1 MDSTSQHGENID
13 TITLRQHVLINQV
26 AAATG
31 SEHDIAKHLLQATD
45 WRLEAALSLF
55 FQDRTVPIP
64 CKLFCPDLTSQPA
77 NTPATPPNFPETLLA
92 FSKLSASSSDNN
104 YSQQQQIQRSNGVP
118 LSSSPINTMMII
130 NDGNTSQFST
140 INSSTTTR

>member
-1 MDSTSQHGENID
+1 MDSTSQLGENMD
-13 TITLRQHVLINQV
+13 TVTLRQHVLINQV

-64 CKLFCPDLTSQPA
+64 CKLFCPDVS
-77 NTPATPPNFPETLLA
+77 
-92 FSKLSASSSDNN
+92 
-104 YSQQQQIQRSNGVP
+104 
-118 LSSSPINTMMII
+118 
-130 NDGNTSQFST
+130 
-140 INSSTTTR
+140 